1 MSLDVTDSVGLIKL
15 KMEPLLWALDFSC
28 SRLEMP
34 YFSGLVSGVGG
45 KVIFGE
51 PSLILRDVELS
62 LSDLEIEFD
71 LTPLDKD
78 FSLDLTPSSSS
89 IIWKSPNVLK
99 IPSFTLAVQLK

>member
-71 LTPLDKD
+71 LTLLDKD

-89 IIWKSPNVLK
+89 IIWKSPNVSRPFCSDLGEG
-99 IPSFTLAVQLK
+99 S